1 MFSPQIY
8 LRQHHHNSNL
18 TGTKKLPRFVPFRL
32 LLPRVMVL
40 NRRYLLADSGKNC
53 DSHFSYSIDGG
64 LTYSVDIVI
73 FGLTIRDPFLIRTP
87 FLFLEQFELHKM
99 KPNKTLRR
107 VLIPQQNFHL
117 FPHSLHSTKVVIG
130 SSADLGMVEGNKY
143 KRGGWGL

>member
-1 MFSPQIY
+1 MCFMIVLSTNIH
-8 LRQHHHNSNL
+8 HHHNSNL
-18 TGTKKLPRFVPFRL
+18 TGTRVHPPFVPFWL
-32 LLPRVMVL
+32 LLPHAVVVL
-40 NRRYLLADSGKNC
+40 ARRCLLADSGKNC
-53 DSHFSYSIDGG
+53 DSHFSYSIAGG
-64 LTYSVDIVI
+64 LTCSVDIVI

-130 SSADLGMVEGNKY
+130 SSADLGMV
-143 KRGGWGL
+143 GGIK